1 MKKFFALLLALV
13 MVLSL
18 VACGDKK
25 TDDNQGDTNT
35 DDQQGET
42 TTYTNPDDI
51 DDNMTSEDGKYE
63 VAFVTDVG
71 QLKDKSFNQGTFDGV
86 KLYAAN
92 NGLSYKYYQPANGD
106 QATDDDRYDAMKAA
120 VDGGA
125 KVVVC
130 AGFMQEGA
138 LRMAAKEFPNVSFV
152 FVDGYPITE
161 EAGVDGSPVLKNVAG
176 IAFKEEQCGYLAG
189 YAVVKEGF
197 TKLGFTGGG
206 GGTNPACCRYGYG
219 FVQGADAAAKE
230 LGVKVDMNYS
240 WQYGASF
247 SASPELQTMVS
258 GWYSNGTEIVF
269 ACGGSMFQSVA
280 AAASAE
286 DGKVVGVDVD
296 QSSESETVVTS
307 AMKGLSDAAEWAI
320 AKVYDGTFS
329 EIGGV
334 KTALGVTENAVGLPT
349 ATWSMENFSVAD
361 YNTMLKDI
369 VDGKITIDSDYNN
382 LKSPA
387 TIRSNTKMNT
397 QMPSTSQDRVFPSWV
412 SFFCSG
418 VSSCSVRA
426 RTPAILPISVSM
438 PVAVT
443 TMRPRP

>member
-1 MKKFFALLLALV
+1 MKKFFAMLLALV

-25 TDDNQGDTNT
+25 TDDNQDNNT

-51 DDNMTSEDGKYE
+51 DDNMTSEDGTYE

-71 QLKDKSFNQGTFDGV
+71 QLKDKSFNQGTYDGV

-120 VDGGA
+120 VEGGA

-138 LRMAAKEFPNVSFV
+138 LKRAAEEFSDVSFV
-152 FVDGYPITE
+152 FIDGYSLK
-161 EAGVDGSPVLKNVAG
+161 DSNDQVLSNVAG
-176 IAFKEEQCGYLAG
+176 IAFKEEQCGYFAG
-189 YAVVKEGF
+189 YAVVKEGYE
-197 TKLGFTGGG
+197 KLGFTGGG
-206 GGTNPACCRYGYG
+206 GGTNPACIRYGWG
-219 FVQGADAAAKE
+219 FAQGANDAAKE
-230 LGVKVDMNYS
+230 MDKTVDLNYS
-240 WQYGASF
+240 WEYGATF
-247 SASPELQTMVS
+247 QASPELQTMVS

-286 DGKVVGVDVD
+286 DGAVVGVDVD
-296 QSSESETVVTS
+296 QSSESDTVVTS

-329 EIGGV
+329 EIGG
-334 KTALGVTENAVGLPT
+334 TDTSLGVAENSVGLPT

-361 YNTMLKDI
+361 YEDLFQKVLNGEL
-369 VDGKITIDSDYNN
+369 TIDNGSVAN
-382 LKSPA
+382 PA
-387 TIRSNTKMNT
+387 EGGLTNVNVNYI
-397 QMPSTSQDRVFPSWV
+397 
-412 SFFCSG
+412 G
-418 VSSCSVRA
+418 G
-426 RTPAILPISVSM
+426 
-438 PVAVT
+438 
-443 TMRPRP
+443 